1 MELKIELPECGKWD
15 LQRNF
20 AENLRSAV
28 GGGCVPTGVPTVALA
43 DAGVEC
49 VALGDRLLTVGDD
62 RHELRIDGVGI
73 GSLGAPFRA
82 LLEGDGSAIVFTDAG
97 PEWIDGTTLHGS
109 APCGGIGLSVEASG
123 RLSAQ
128 VVLPAMTGTYPR
140 SEGELSASDVAGV
153 LAAVVQTAGELENRG
168 ARLGVGVQPKL
179 VGWRMVDVDGRVV
192 AVGEP
197 QMLGAGTQG
206 CDTLEFAARHSGNS
220 FQIDGSALMD
230 VATWGLRLDVEKS
243 ASEFWQKRIARIE
256 ILAIDLENVICGVG
270 GRFASTGSGGSVLSV
285 TPVADVE
292 TARVRARARF
302 ESEARVEAVVYF
314 PLRGFSGQV
323 LLSGN
328 GPIAGNNNQ
337 VADMRPR
344 VARRFGSMTVYVSGA
359 ETGVL
364 QTAFSSNPLQLVGSE
379 RVCPGQILSVTSPV
393 GSGGGWNYGRHHLL
407 LFSSDGIYGVSI
419 DRTLKVITSTLLHAA
434 GIGRSDAVAA
444 TPSAVYV
451 ATTEGS
457 LLRLR
462 GSRAEQIESPLQPVA
477 VTYVMLTGELW
488 ILGAD
493 GRAATIDRR
502 RRCSLRSDV
511 SPVRFVPP
519 GYAIDRSNAVRALAR
534 ESRETDA
541 VKWCGSVDFA
551 VGGFH
556 RCRWRI
562 ESADA
567 TDLRLQLLADS
578 GSTPQRL
585 LELTADGPVNSP
597 IEARFASP
605 RRLRLTARL
614 HGRLA
619 SSSRLVSVKVSAC
632 PRG

>member
-28 GGGCVPTGVPTVALA
+28 GGGCVPTGVPVVALA
-43 DAGVEC
+43 DAGEEC
-49 VALGDRLLTVGDD
+49 VALGDRLLTVGND
-62 RHELRIDGVGI
+62 RHELSIDGVGI

-82 LLEGDGSAIVFTDAG
+82 LLEGNGNAIVFTDAG

-109 APCGGIGLSVEASG
+109 APSGGVRLSAEASG

-153 LAAVVQTAGELENRG
+153 LAAVVQIAGELETRG
-168 ARLGVGVQPKL
+168 AGLGVGVQPKL

-197 QMLGAGTQG
+197 QMLGSGPQG
-206 CDTLEFAARHSGNS
+206 CDTLEFAARHSGSS

-230 VATWGLRLDVEKS
+230 VTTWELRLEVKKS
-243 ASEFWQKRIARIE
+243 DSEFWQKRVARME
-256 ILAIDLENVICGVG
+256 ILAVDLEGVICGVG
-270 GRFASTGSGGSVLSV
+270 GRFASTGSDGSVLSV
-285 TPVADVE
+285 TPVVDVE
-292 TARVRARARF
+292 AAQARARARF
-302 ESEARVEAVVYF
+302 ELESRVAAVVDF
-314 PLRGFSGQV
+314 PLRGFSGRV
-323 LLSGN
+323 ILVGN
-328 GPIAGNNNQ
+328 GPVAGAGSQ

-344 VARRFGSMTVYVSGA
+344 VARRFGSMTVYVSGI

-364 QTAFSSNPLQLVGSE
+364 QTAFSSNPLQIVGSE
-379 RVCPGQILSVTSPV
+379 RVCLGRILAVMSPV

-419 DRTLKVITSTLLHAA
+419 DRTLKIITSTLLHGA
-434 GIGRSDAVAA
+434 GIERRDAVAA

-451 ATTEGS
+451 ATAEGA

-477 VTYVMLTGELW
+477 VTYAMPTGELW

-493 GRAATIDRR
+493 GRAATIDRCG
-502 RRCSLRSDV
+502 RCSLRSDV
-511 SPVRFVPP
+511 SPTRFVSP
-519 GYAIDRSNAVRALAR
+519 GYAVDRANAVRALAR
-534 ESRETDA
+534 ESGEAEA
-541 VKWCGSVDFA
+541 VEWCGCVDCS

-567 TDLRLQLLADS
+567 TDLRLRLLADS
-578 GSTPQRL
+578 GGAPQRL
-585 LELTADGPVNSP
+585 LELTANGPVNAP
-597 IEARFASP
+597 LEARFASP

-614 HGRLA
+614 CGRLA
-619 SSSRLVSVKVSAC
+619 RSSRLVSVRVSAC
-632 PRG
+632 SRG